1 MREVTADPALVAC
14 CGLYCGACGQYL
26 KEKCEGCQ
34 RSEKNSWCK
43 VKQCTNKKG
52 ISTCAQCL
60 EFPDAVDCKKF
71 NNFISKIFGLLF
83 KSDRPACLG
92 EIRATNLQAY
102 AEKMAG
108 LKQQTIRR
116 P

>member
-14 CGLYCGACGQYL
+14 CGLYCGACGSFL

-34 RSEKNSWCK
+34 KSGKNSWCQ
-43 VKQCTNKKG
+43 VKKCANKKG

-60 EFPDAVDCKKF
+60 EYPNPSDCKKF
-71 NNFISKIFGLLF
+71 NNFISKIFGFIL
-83 KSDRPACLG
+83 KSDRPACLR
-92 EIRATNLQAY
+92 EIRASNLQAY

-108 LKQQTIRR
+108 LKQHSIRR
-116 P
+116 S